1 MTNRTTILKHMIS
14 CKTLAT
20 SIPQILPNKQIKEQI
35 HKWQQLNKINLE
47 IGNFSRQNF
56 GNVITSKGMCHV
68 INHLQ
73 HRTSKFHKW
82 QQLNKINLEIGN
94 VSRQN
99 FGNVITSKGMC
110 HVINH
115 LQHRT
120 SKFHSLA
127 VKESIQLPIQTTM

>member
-1 MTNRTTILKHMIS
+1 MIS

-35 HKWQQLNKINLE
+35 
-47 IGNFSRQNF
+47 
-56 GNVITSKGMCHV
+56 
-68 INHLQ
+68 
-73 HRTSKFHKW
+73 HKW